1 MKWGPKMPI
10 FLLVG
15 KNEIACQNIDVL
27 EQWGYGG
34 YFKQHLKA

>member
-1 MKWGPKMPI
+1 MEEILYKPYFLVHEMGAKDAN

-27 EQWGYGG
+27 EQ
-34 YFKQHLKA
+34 